1 MVTLKLPEKT
11 VRNILEYINDY
22 IDNTCNQKFMKE
34 AIEDKI
40 RIKKAIGKYEGIPKE
55 YLTDFRLNDIIN

>member
-1 MVTLKLPEKT
+1 
-11 VRNILEYINDY
+11 
-22 IDNTCNQKFMKE
+22 
-34 AIEDKI
+34 DKV